1 MHATLVGLAAGAAL
15 LAGVIGASDAR
26 AHLPDECW
34 VHIDR
39 LRAANADLSDR
50 SAAVKPENSRIIQ
63 GLEAI
68 KRARTTDEALDR
80 VFVLLSAL
88 PDFATRLADQQQAM
102 SGFIRATTSAVTCIG
117 GNEDLLTEARE

>member
-1 MHATLVGLAAGAAL
+1 MRRFPYLVAAGLMLVFSADQVA
-15 LAGVIGASDAR
+15 

-39 LRAANADLSDR
+39 LRAANAELSDR

-88 PDFATRLADQQQAM
+88 PDFATRLAVQQQAM

-117 GNEDLLTEARE
+117 GNDELLAEAGE